1 MIMKRKVYIAVA
13 CLALIFAA
21 CTEKVSTQYTIGCL
35 GHQSGSVEASQWQE
49 LERYFA
55 DNVEYNKLVTFEG
68 TSLAENDAQAKS
80 LCNSQL
86 AKIDTA
92 YVCGLLK
99 SSDYFIYGIA
109 TLNASGTYRFVKAMK
124 FHSGGTEEVSR

>member
-1 MIMKRKVYIAVA
+1 MD
-13 CLALIFAA
+13 
-21 CTEKVSTQYTIGCL
+21 TSP
-35 GHQSGSVEASQWQE
+35 ASQWQE

-109 TLNASGTYRFVKAMK
+109 TLNVSGTYRFVKAMK
-124 FHSGGTEEVSR
+124 FHSGGTEEVSQ